1 MHRLSQN
8 HRCGGTGG
16 GGWGLKYY
24 RPSTLTEYFRLMAD
38 LPAEKVVR
46 LAGGTDLLP
55 AFGRDR
61 TLPLH
66 LVDLKGL
73 PDLTGVHDGEGQITI
88 GALATLAELESH
100 PLARQHCPALAAAA
114 REFAGVQIR
123 HRATLGG
130 NIVNAS
136 PAGDSLPPLYAHDAR
151 VRIAT
156 SDGQREL
163 PLAELVTGPGETAL
177 APGELLTGVVIP
189 KRPGLSIFY
198 KLGLR
203 NSMAIAVVNF
213 ALTAVVEGGGF
224 SQLAVAAGAVA
235 PTVVPL
241 RQFTEA
247 LVAGAA
253 LTEALPLVDEDIA
266 PITDL
271 RATAD
276 YRRRVLK
283 NLLEHTLASV
293 LNGEAND

>member
-1 MHRLSQN
+1 MA
-8 HRCGGTGG
+8 
-16 GGWGLKYY
+16 
-24 RPSTLTEYFRLMAD
+24 EYFQLLSD

-55 AFGRDR
+55 AFGNGRM
-61 TLPLH
+61 LPPH

-73 PDLTGVHDGEGQITI
+73 PDLTGVHDEEGQIAI
-88 GALATLAELESH
+88 GALTTLAELEGD
-100 PLARQHCPALAAAA
+100 PLVQQHCPALAAAA

-136 PAGDSLPPLYAHDAR
+136 PAGDTLPPLQAHDAR
-151 VRIAT
+151 IRIAAP
-156 SDGQREL
+156 DGEREL

-177 APGELLTGVVIP
+177 ARGELLIGVVIP

-203 NSMAIAVVNF
+203 SSMAIAVVNF
-213 ALTAVVEGGGF
+213 ALTTVVEGGGF

-235 PTVVPL
+235 PTVVHL

-247 LVAGAA
+247 LLAGTT
-253 LTEALPLVDEDIA
+253 LSEALPLVDEDIA
-266 PITDL
+266 PISDL

-283 NLLEHTLASV
+283 NLLEHHLSSI
-293 LNGEAND
+293 LNGKAND